1 MPDCNCNNCKKNKL
15 TSKCSNTS
23 RHSSGYSTCSSGYSS
38 EFSID
43 DDFHRYRN
51 YNKCLKKCIPKK
63 CEKCIKCEKC
73 EKEEN
78 TIVCNKPLEIIN
90 EIIEKPKCKEPEK
103 NNGNC
108 IFITIY

>member
-15 TSKCSNTS
+15 TSKCSTNS
-23 RHSSGYSTCSSGYSS
+23 RHSSGYSTCSSGYSTD
-38 EFSID
+38 FSID
-43 DDFHRYRN
+43 DDCHHYKN
-51 YNKCLKKCIPKK
+51 CNKCVKRCILK
-63 CEKCIKCEKC
+63 KCEKC
-73 EKEEN
+73 EKCEN
-78 TIVCNKPLEIIN
+78 KIVCSKPLEIIN

>member
-15 TSKCSNTS
+15 ISKCSNNS
-23 RHSSGYSTCSSGYSS
+23 RHSSGYSSCSSGYSTDIS
-38 EFSID
+38 FD
-43 DDFHRYRN
+43 DDCHHYRN
-51 YNKCLKKCIPKK
+51 CNKCLKRCIPKK
-63 CEKCIKCEKC
+63 CEKC
-73 EKEEN
+73 EN
-78 TIVCNKPLEIIN
+78 AIVCNKPLEIIN